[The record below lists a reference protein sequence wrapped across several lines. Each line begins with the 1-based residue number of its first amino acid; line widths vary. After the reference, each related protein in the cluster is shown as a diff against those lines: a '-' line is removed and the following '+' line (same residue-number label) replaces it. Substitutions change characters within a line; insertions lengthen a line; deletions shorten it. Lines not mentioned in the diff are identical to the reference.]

1 MYTYKV
7 INRPAG
13 RSYLKNREFLR
24 QEDEGRGR
32 GLPQS
37 TSSET
42 HRATHVHWVS
52 KNVERE
58 PTPHHSAFLSLFLK
72 KGETWKIHTPQ
83 LVNPSRSQNNH
94 QGMSQ

>member
-13 RSYLKNREFLR
+13 RSYLKNRELLC
-24 QEDEGRGR
+24 QEDEGRER

-42 HRATHVHWVS
+42 RGATHVHWVS

-58 PTPHHSAFLSLFLK
+58 STRIISLPFPFSQK
-72 KGETWKIHTPQ
+72 RGRNMEDTH
-83 LVNPSRSQNNH
+83 PSTRESINIPK
-94 QGMSQ
+94 

>member
-7 INRPAG
+7 INKPAG
-13 RSYLKNREFLR
+13 RSYLKNRGLLR
-24 QEDEGRGR
+24 QEDEGRER

-42 HRATHVHWVS
+42 HGATHVHWVP

-58 PTPHHSAFLSLFLK
+58 PTPRTHQPSFPLFK
-72 KGETWKIHTPQ
+72 EERNMEDTHPSTRESIKIPK
-83 LVNPSRSQNNH
+83 
-94 QGMSQ
+94 